1 MVQSVKR
8 CAEILRCVSL
18 DPEGTTLGGVADA
31 VGLKY
36 TTVYNLVMSLVE
48 CGLLEKD
55 AENLLYPG
63 RQLGVLNA
71 SRLHSAY
78 LRQLKQIAAELEGHP
93 REHTI
98 AFSVIRNFR
107 MEGIAHKGLREK
119 QLQVGRY
126 DFHLFDTVAG
136 IVFFS
141 FLPEKDRRLLM
152 ERNRNA
158 PEFRSCWGSEERLRK
173 AVELCRKN
181 GYSLHPMDRPE
192 FARIGVPVFADGHL
206 FGALT
211 WGWTPPEKK
220 EIESVLHLLRNLPE
234 LSAEIKLETTPV
246 QA

>member
-8 CAEILRCVSL
+8 CAEILKCVSL

-119 QLQVGRY
+119 QLKFGRY

-158 PEFRSCWGSEERLRK
+158 RK
-173 AVELCRKN
+173 RKDTIAVQMIA
-181 GYSLHPMDRPE
+181 GW
-192 FARIGVPVFADGHL
+192 FIFL
-206 FGALT
+206 FF
-211 WGWTPPEKK
+211 
-220 EIESVLHLLRNLPE
+220 
-234 LSAEIKLETTPV
+234 
-246 QA
+246 